1 MSQKFLTCA
10 LAVTVLLIAAAA
22 GQVNAGGPCA
32 PPMCGPNYCLP
43 QMCPPPM
50 PVCAPPMC
58 APPPCGPPMCAP
70 PPCPPR
76 CKPNPLAQICKGAFS
91 LVTGV
96 IALPFAVADCL
107 IDSMRCAPRC
117 GPRPVCGPPRMACA
131 PPICVPPYIL
141 GPPPGMAPYGMMG
154 HRPMGF
160 GHGAPRRFSP
170 MARGEKTA
178 GMTFMAESGDG
189 FFGTY
194 W

>member
-1 MSQKFLTCA
+1 MSQKLLTCA

-22 GQVNAGGPCA
+22 GQVSAGGPCA
-32 PPMCGPNYCLP
+32 PPMCGPNYCVP

-50 PVCAPPMC
+50 MVCPPPAC
-58 APPPCGPPMCAP
+58 APPPCGPP
-70 PPCPPR
+70 R
-76 CKPNPLAQICKGAFS
+76 CKPNPLTQICKGAFS

-107 IDSMRCAPRC
+107 IDSLRCCAPSC

-131 PPICVPPYIL
+131 PPISVPPYIL
-141 GPPPGMAPYGMMG
+141 GPPPGMHPYGMR

-170 MARGEKTA
+170 MAQGKKNA
-178 GMTFMAESGDG
+178 GATFMAESGDG
-189 FFGTY
+189 FFGAY

>member
-1 MSQKFLTCA
+1 MSKKYLTCA
-10 LAVTVLLIAAAA
+10 SAVVVLLIAAVV
-22 GQVNAGGPCA
+22 GQANAGGPCA

-50 PVCAPPMC
+50 C
-58 APPPCGPPMCAP
+58 APPPCGPPMC
-70 PPCPPR
+70 
-76 CKPNPLAQICKGAFS
+76 KPNPLGQICRGALD

-96 IALPFAVADCL
+96 IALPFKVADCL
-107 IDSMRCAPRC
+107 IDSLRCAPRC
-117 GPRPVCGPPRMACA
+117 GPRPVCGPPHGMACV
-131 PPICVPPYIL
+131 PPISVPPYIL
-141 GPPPGMAPYGMMG
+141 GPPPGMPPYAMGG

-178 GMTFMAESGDG
+178 GLTFMAVSDDG
-189 FFGTY
+189 FFGAY